1 MLLKQL
7 AARSVCEASPSY
19 CLTMCESS
27 QRPCLYFELGLV
39 QFLYVGH
46 SEKQFWWN
54 LHSLPASYGRST
66 RVAGA
71 KVKGTSL
78 RAFPASLSPG
88 AVLTAAEEA
97 KDLHGKQALHQ
108 LPRPTPCIYNYFI
121 VSVFEVSRTLSTATC
136 PKRKLNQSAKWPVL
150 LRCPKFVS
158 PRSSKSK

>member
-1 MLLKQL
+1 MRVFSAALSLLRV
-7 AARSVCEASPSY
+7 RSRAI
-19 CLTMCESS
+19 
-27 QRPCLYFELGLV
+27 
-39 QFLYVGH
+39 LYVGH

-108 LPRPTPCIYNYFI
+108 LSHVRHRASTITLSSRC
-121 VSVFEVSRTLSTATC
+121 FEVSRTLSTATC